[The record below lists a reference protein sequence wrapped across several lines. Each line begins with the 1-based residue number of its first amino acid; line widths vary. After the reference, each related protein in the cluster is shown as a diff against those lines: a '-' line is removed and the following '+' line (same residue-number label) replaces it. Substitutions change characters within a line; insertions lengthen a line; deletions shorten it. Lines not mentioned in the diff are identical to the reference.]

1 MLDNLTLP
9 SVPDTVKER
18 IYDDALH
25 PAAKEGGKA
34 LETIMLIIN
43 KFASPFR
50 TWATKGKENTEKL
63 AEEVQQRLASI
74 PPENIIEPKSEIAV
88 PAIMANSYTSS
99 DDLRSLYANLLAK
112 SMDKTERSAHP
123 SYVEIIKQLSSDE
136 ALLLKSTLLLKK
148 SIPICSLRCQKP
160 SKFYNA
166 DKLTLHPQNIIRAFT
181 EGYDLLP
188 YYIPQIT
195 LFSPD
200 ELSIMIDNLLRLKL
214 IELPYDQ
221 YLTAKDSYIIFY
233 KDAFVTDIQNSLE
246 TDEASEGFELAHIMK
261 MISPTPYGRMF
272 YNVCVN

>member
-18 IYDDALH
+18 IYDDAHH

-34 LETIMLIIN
+34 LETNMLIIN

-112 SMDKTERSAHP
+112 SMDKTEWSVHP

-136 ALLLKSTLLLKK
+136 ALLLKTTPLLKE
-148 SIPICSLRCQKP
+148 SIPMCSLRYQKT
-160 SKFYNA
+160 SEFHEAKMF
-166 DKLTLHPQNIIRAFT
+166 TLHPQNIIRT
-181 EGYDLLP
+181 LKEGYDILA
-188 YYIPQIT
+188 YHIPQIT
-195 LFSPD
+195 MFAPD
-200 ELSIMIDNLLRLKL
+200 ELSIMIDNSLRLKL
-214 IELPYDQ
+214 IDIPYDRH
-221 YLTAKDSYIIFY
+221 LTEKNSYVEFYKDSYVNEIQ
-233 KDAFVTDIQNSLE
+233 DTLSQNSNE
-246 TDEASEGFELAHIMK
+246 DYELVHIMK
-261 MISPTPYGRMF
+261 MVSPTLYGKMF
-272 YNVCVN
+272 YSICVE

>member
-112 SMDKTERSAHP
+112 SMDKTEWSVHP
-123 SYVEIIKQLSSDE
+123 SYVEIIR
-136 ALLLKSTLLLKK
+136 
-148 SIPICSLRCQKP
+148 P
-160 SKFYNA
+160 
-166 DKLTLHPQNIIRAFT
+166 
-181 EGYDLLP
+181 LP
-188 YYIPQIT
+188 Y
-195 LFSPD
+195 
-200 ELSIMIDNLLRLKL
+200 
-214 IELPYDQ
+214 
-221 YLTAKDSYIIFY
+221 
-233 KDAFVTDIQNSLE
+233 
-246 TDEASEGFELAHIMK
+246 
-261 MISPTPYGRMF
+261 
-272 YNVCVN
+272 

>member
-9 SVPDTVKER
+9 SLPDTVKER
-18 IYDDALH
+18 MYDDALH

-63 AEEVQQRLASI
+63 AEEVQQRLATI
-74 PPENIIEPKSEIAV
+74 PPENITEPKSEIAV

-99 DDLRSLYANLLAK
+99 ENLRSLYANLLAK

-136 ALLLKSTLLLKK
+136 ALLLKSTILLKE

-160 SKFYNA
+160 SNFYNT

-214 IELPYDQ
+214 IDLPYNQ

-233 KDAFVTDIQNSLE
+233 KDAFVTDIQSSLE

>member
-88 PAIMANSYTSS
+88 PAIMVGTSVVCR
-99 DDLRSLYANLLAK
+99 D
-112 SMDKTERSAHP
+112 
-123 SYVEIIKQLSSDE
+123 
-136 ALLLKSTLLLKK
+136 
-148 SIPICSLRCQKP
+148 
-160 SKFYNA
+160 
-166 DKLTLHPQNIIRAFT
+166 
-181 EGYDLLP
+181 
-188 YYIPQIT
+188 
-195 LFSPD
+195 
-200 ELSIMIDNLLRLKL
+200 
-214 IELPYDQ
+214 
-221 YLTAKDSYIIFY
+221 Y
-233 KDAFVTDIQNSLE
+233 KAT
-246 TDEASEGFELAHIMK
+246 
-261 MISPTPYGRMF
+261 
-272 YNVCVN
+272 